1 MRKTL
6 VDTVADLLL
15 DRIIAGE
22 IQPGSALPSEA
33 DIAAESS
40 VSRLT
45 VREALKAL
53 RAQNVVSVQ
62 RGRGTYVNTPDEWTS
77 LDAMIRAAAFGKGR
91 NNTSVQLLEVRRMI
105 ETGAAALAA
114 VRHTEDD
121 LSALRAHVQRMVEA
135 SKAGDVDRFVAADI
149 AFHDVI
155 LRASG
160 NMLVPAMYL
169 PLGRLLSAGRRETSA
184 VPEIQEH
191 AIAMHR
197 AIYEALASGNAED
210 ARVAMDNHMNQTH
223 EDLVHYV
230 LDDEADYVGPFSS
243 RRVAEK
249 CLEALAIQRQSQNF

>member
-1 MRKTL
+1 MPNQGDLLERKTL
-6 VDTVADLLL
+6 VDTVADRLL

-22 IQPGSALPSEA
+22 IRPGTALPAEA
-33 DIAAESS
+33 ELALESN

-62 RGRGTYVNTPDEWTS
+62 RGRGTYVNAPQDWTS

-91 NNTSVQLLEVRRMI
+91 NNTSVQLLEVRRMF

-114 VRHTEDD
+114 VRHTKDD
-121 LSALRAHVQRMVEA
+121 LVQLRIQLDAMSAAARV
-135 SKAGDVDRFVAADI
+135 SDVDGFVTADI

-169 PLGRLLSAGRRETSA
+169 PLGRLLDAGRRETSA
-184 VPEIQEH
+184 VPQIQDH
-191 AIAMHR
+191 AIAMHL
-197 AIYEALASGNAED
+197 AILEALASGSAEE
-210 ARVAMDNHMNQTH
+210 ARVAMDNHMIQTH

-230 LDDEADYVGPFSS
+230 LDDGGTTPAP
-243 RRVAEK
+243 
-249 CLEALAIQRQSQNF
+249 

>member
-1 MRKTL
+1 MERKTL

-33 DIAAESS
+33 DLALESN

-62 RGRGTYVNTPDEWTS
+62 RGRGTYVNAPADWTS

-91 NNTSVQLLEVRRMI
+91 DNTSVQLLEVRRMI

-114 VRHTEDD
+114 VRHTADD
-121 LSALRAHVQRMVEA
+121 LTQLRSQLERMVQA
-135 SKAGDVDRFVAADI
+135 AQAGDVDRFVAADI

-184 VPEIQEH
+184 VPQIQEH

-197 AIYEALASGNAED
+197 AILAAVASGNAEE
-210 ARVAMDNHMNQTH
+210 ARVAMDNHMSQTH
-223 EDLVHYV
+223 NDLVRYV
-230 LDDEADYVGPFSS
+230 LDDGAASAG
-243 RRVAEK
+243 R
-249 CLEALAIQRQSQNF
+249 

>member
-1 MRKTL
+1 MMRKTL

-22 IQPGSALPSEA
+22 IRPGSALPSEA

-62 RGRGTYVNTPDEWTS
+62 RGRGTYVNAPEEWTS

-91 NNTSVQLLEVRRMI
+91 NNTSIQLLEVRRMI

-121 LSALRAHVQRMVEA
+121 LSQLRVHLERMVQA
-135 SKAGDVDRFVAADI
+135 SQAGDVDRFVAADI

-160 NMLVPAMYL
+160 NILVPAMYL

-191 AIAMHR
+191 AILMHR
-197 AIYEALASGNAED
+197 AICDALASGNAED
-210 ARVAMDNHMNQTH
+210 ARVAMDNHMDQTH
-223 EDLVHYV
+223 VDLVHYV
-230 LDDEADYVGPFSS
+230 LDDDA
-243 RRVAEK
+243 VAP
-249 CLEALAIQRQSQNF
+249 AAP

>member
-22 IQPGSALPSEA
+22 ITPGSALPSEA
-33 DIAAESS
+33 DLAAESS

-62 RGRGTYVNTPDEWTS
+62 RGRGTYVNGPEEWTS

-91 NNTSVQLLEVRRMI
+91 HNTSVQLLEVRRMI

-114 VRHTEDD
+114 VRHTEED
-121 LSALRAHVQRMVEA
+121 LSQLRMHLDAMVQA
-135 SKAGDVDRFVAADI
+135 SQARNVDRFVAADI

-184 VPEIQEH
+184 VPQIQDH
-191 AIAMHR
+191 AIEMHR
-197 AIYEALASGNAED
+197 AILSAIASGSAED
-210 ARVAMDNHMNQTH
+210 ARLAMDHHMNQTH
-223 EDLVHYV
+223 DDLMTFV
-230 LDDEADYVGPFSS
+230 LDDGAASPG
-243 RRVAEK
+243 R
-249 CLEALAIQRQSQNF
+249 